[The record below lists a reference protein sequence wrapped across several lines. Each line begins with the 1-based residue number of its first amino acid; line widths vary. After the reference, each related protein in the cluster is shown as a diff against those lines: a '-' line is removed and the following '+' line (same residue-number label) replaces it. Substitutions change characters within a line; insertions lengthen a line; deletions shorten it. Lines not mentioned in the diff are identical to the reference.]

1 MSDHAQHQWD
11 QTTFNGPTEH
21 EWTPDELTTEY
32 GPEIAEWLLR
42 IKTASN
48 KWHRNPV
55 FKQLAES
62 ANNLDSLLG
71 IKTHGI
77 GSGYAVNHLDDSL
90 MLMSKRAYQLADEF
104 PESRHYDC
112 MDYAGELYAFGSL
125 CLDMVQEIC
134 K

>member
-21 EWTPDELTTEY
+21 EWTPDELATEY
-32 GPEIAEWLLR
+32 GPE
-42 IKTASN
+42 
-48 KWHRNPV
+48 
-55 FKQLAES
+55 
-62 ANNLDSLLG
+62 

-77 GSGYAVNHLDDSL
+77 GSAYAVNHLDDSL
-90 MLMSKRAYQLADEF
+90 MLMAKRAYQLADDF
-104 PESRHYDC
+104 PESRHYDV

-125 CLDMVQEIC
+125 CLDMAMEIS